1 MIEIK
6 IYQDVRYCDIKFEIL
21 IYSLNTH
28 IFIGNGIQED
38 NSSSQTDQNFQM
50 QQIGG
55 RSNHYETNDGKN
67 KSTDRLMD
75 INTRKT
81 NTSTSTFLRPS
92 QQKCDLSSEEGS
104 ESGADIKRIKNRKK
118 GTSASTQLH
127 KNIG

>member
-1 MIEIK
+1 MK
-6 IYQDVRYCDIKFEIL
+6 KHADVKSKIL
-21 IYSLNTH
+21 ISSLNTH
-28 IFIGNGIQED
+28 IFIGNGIQEEN
-38 NSSSQTDQNFQM
+38 NSSQADQHFQM

-81 NTSTSTFLRPS
+81 NTTTSTFLRPS

-118 GTSASTQLH
+118 GKSTSTQLH
-127 KNIG
+127 KNTG

>member
-1 MIEIK
+1 MKNQDIK
-6 IYQDVRYCDIKFEIL
+6 YREIKFEIL
-21 IYSLNTH
+21 ISSLNTH

-81 NTSTSTFLRPS
+81 NTSSTSTFLRPS